1 MNAAKRSIVTVLD
14 DVGRVAT
21 SLTWDNC
28 RSTGASTAV
37 PVFLDPVASRP
48 ITVVWRHRAGLT
60 AVRTVPEPMAP
71 DLDGVA
77 RFDVLSLDADPLEPR
92 GTGRF
97 ESPGRRLLLIVLDFQ
112 VDPGMRDQQVDFR
125 DRPLHRRP
133 LRYVVVTVGMMRPDR
148 QHGKHRT
155 CGRKAQGSDQHG
167 PSFMKTLTDPHSR
180 LGRPTVIWRAGVTGP
195 GIAIPPHIRSC
206 SNFDSELAS
215 PPHQGI
221 GGIAETAP
229 ALVHGEARSPRG
241 DRDECHACGS
251 RRRYEIHRRW

>member
-1 MNAAKRSIVTVLD
+1 MNAAKRSMVSVLD
-14 DVGRVAT
+14 DLGREAT

-28 RSTGASTAV
+28 RSTGASTTV
-37 PVFLDPVASRP
+37 PIFLDAVASRP
-48 ITVVWRHRAGLT
+48 ITVVGRHIAEQT
-60 AVRTVPEPMAP
+60 AVRTVPEQMAP
-71 DLDGVA
+71 DFDGVA
-77 RFDVLSLDADPLEPR
+77 RFDVLALDADPLEPS

-97 ESPGRRLLLIVLDFQ
+97 ESPRRRFPLIALDFE

-133 LRYVVVTVGMMRPDR
+133 LRYVVVAVGMMRPDR
-148 QHGKHRT
+148 QDGKHRT

-195 GIAIPPHIRSC
+195 GISIPPHIRSC

-221 GGIAETAP
+221 GGIAETVP
-229 ALVHGEARSPRG
+229 ALVHEEARSPRG
-241 DRDECHACGS
+241 DRDECHAWVS
-251 RRRYEIHRRW
+251 RRRYE